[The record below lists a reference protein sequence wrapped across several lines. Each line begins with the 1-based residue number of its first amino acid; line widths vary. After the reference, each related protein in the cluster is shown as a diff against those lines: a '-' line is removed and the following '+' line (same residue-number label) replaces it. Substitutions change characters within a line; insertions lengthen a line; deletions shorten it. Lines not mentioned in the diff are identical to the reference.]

1 MVTLAVLAFLLSD
14 DIFIFALSTD
24 ASSQTR
30 NYHLILENKTWYE
43 AQHYCRQRYTDLVS
57 IRDQQHN
64 EEVMIKGLNSS
75 TPFWIGLLCDDWQWV
90 DGGISA
96 YRNWESNQPLP
107 QDNSEAQYKA
117 LCHIRCVSGPE
128 DTFSSERRFGPSPT
142 HRDPGGTRLLM
153 TSDSNFCSDHNA
165 MTQGHFIFYLK
176 KVKPFFL
183 FSVNDAHISSS
194 APVDLEHVIMWMLK
208 GFELTVKPPFSSE
221 QLIRL
226 HHTLLCDNWQ
236 WSDGGISAYRNWERN
251 QPQPQENCAAVRG
264 ERWYSVPC
272 SNHQSALCYNNYI
285 HVSEEALSWE
295 KALDYCDKGN
305 RAGLLQIESEHDQTD
320 LENELRRR
328 RVSEPVWV
336 GLRQS
341 QLFGFWIWP
350 DGKAVF
356 PYSNW
361 DEGKQPEHQLSQHC
375 GAVVPQSYSWKDM
388 NCEAQYKAL
397 CHIRCSP

>member
-1 MVTLAVLAFLLSD
+1 MKAEGSWESVQCTLARNFMCYEQ
-14 DIFIFALSTD
+14 D

-30 NYHLILENKTWYE
+30 NHHLILESKTWYE

-64 EEVMIKGLNSS
+64 EEVRIKGLNST
-75 TPFWIGLLCDDWQWV
+75 TPFWIGLLCDDWQWI
-90 DGGISA
+90 DGRISA
-96 YRNWESNQPLP
+96 YRNWDINQTLP
-107 QDNSEAQYKA
+107 QGN
-117 LCHIRCVSGPE
+117 CVV
-128 DTFSSERRFGPSPT
+128 
-142 HRDPGGTRLLM
+142 
-153 TSDSNFCSDHNA
+153 
-165 MTQGHFIFYLK
+165 
-176 KVKPFFL
+176 VK
-183 FSVNDAHISSS
+183 
-194 APVDLEHVIMWMLK
+194 
-208 GFELTVKPPFSSE
+208 
-221 QLIRL
+221 
-226 HHTLLCDNWQ
+226 
-236 WSDGGISAYRNWERN
+236 
-251 QPQPQENCAAVRG
+251 G
-264 ERWYSVPC
+264 ERWYSAPC
-272 SNHQSALCYNNYI
+272 SNNTSALCYYNYI

-295 KALDYCDKGN
+295 KALDYCDKGK
-305 RAGLLQIESEHDQTD
+305 RTGLLQIESEHDQTD
-320 LENELRRR
+320 VENELRRR

-375 GAVVPQSYSWKDM
+375 GAVVPQSYRWKDM

>member
-1 MVTLAVLAFLLSD
+1 MVTMSVLFLLLSAFTPPVQSQLTSLHIIPGDMNHTEAQKACRENYTDLVTVYSDEDNTKLVELVIKAGNVSGLIGLYRGDFSEKWSNGDPVTYRNLAVDCGTSSYCATVRADGSWESLQCTETKHFMCYEQ
-14 DIFIFALSTD
+14 D

-43 AQHYCRQRYTDLVS
+43 AQRYCRQRYTDLVS

-64 EEVMIKGLNSS
+64 EEVRIKGLNSS
-75 TPFWIGLLCDDWQWV
+75 TPFWIGLLCDDWQW
-90 DGGISA
+90 
-96 YRNWESNQPLP
+96 
-107 QDNSEAQYKA
+107 
-117 LCHIRCVSGPE
+117 
-128 DTFSSERRFGPSPT
+128 
-142 HRDPGGTRLLM
+142 
-153 TSDSNFCSDHNA
+153 
-165 MTQGHFIFYLK
+165 
-176 KVKPFFL
+176 
-183 FSVNDAHISSS
+183 
-194 APVDLEHVIMWMLK
+194 
-208 GFELTVKPPFSSE
+208 
-221 QLIRL
+221 
-226 HHTLLCDNWQ
+226 
-236 WSDGGISAYRNWERN
+236 SDGGISAYRNWDSN
-251 QPQPQENCAAVRG
+251 QSQPQDNNCAAVRG
-264 ERWYSVPC
+264 ERWHSVPWK
-272 SNHQSALCYNNYI
+272 NEQSALCYYNYI

-295 KALDYCDKGN
+295 KALDYCDKEN
-305 RAGLLQIESEHDQTD
+305 RTGLLQIESEHDQTD
-320 LENELRRR
+320 VENELRRR

-375 GAVVPQSYSWKDM
+375 GAVVPQSYRWKDM

>member
-1 MVTLAVLAFLLSD
+1 MVTVPVLLLLIFSASTSPVHSHLTSFHFVPGCMNQSEARQACRDKYTDLVTVYSDKDNSELAKLVIKDGVGSGWIGLSRNN
-14 DIFIFALSTD
+14 LSEKWSNGDPVTYRNLTGDCGTSSCCTMKADGLWESLQCTVTRHFMCYEQD
-24 ASSQTR
+24 ATSQTN

-43 AQHYCRQRYTDLVS
+43 AQRYCRQRYTDLVS

-75 TPFWIGLLCDDWQWV
+75 TPFWIGLLCDDWQWI

-96 YRNWESNQPLP
+96 YRNWHWQSGEPYPSSHN
-107 QDNSEAQYKA
+107 
-117 LCHIRCVSGPE
+117 CVVLS
-128 DTFSSERRFGPSPT
+128 
-142 HRDPGGTRLLM
+142 
-153 TSDSNFCSDHNA
+153 
-165 MTQGHFIFYLK
+165 
-176 KVKPFFL
+176 
-183 FSVNDAHISSS
+183 
-194 APVDLEHVIMWMLK
+194 
-208 GFELTVKPPFSSE
+208 
-221 QLIRL
+221 
-226 HHTLLCDNWQ
+226 
-236 WSDGGISAYRNWERN
+236 
-251 QPQPQENCAAVRG
+251 G
-264 ERWYSVPC
+264 ERWYSWLCNNLYP
-272 SNHQSALCYNNYI
+272 ALCYYNYI

-305 RAGLLQIESEHDQTD
+305 RTGLLQIESEHDQTD
-320 LENELRRR
+320 VENELRRR

-375 GAVVPQSYSWKDM
+375 GAVVPQSYRWKDM